1 MKKRNLQSS
10 YNYKFQEE
18 SKRKRDYEKLK
29 KIREAA
35 KKIPEDAKEELE
47 YMKKLLSGEDVGNFG
62 PEEPVL
68 VETNDWGWMHYTS
81 PTSPISAHQV
91 QAQVQAQMLEDLK
104 LTKLTLS
111 DFLSGIAIRQ
121 RKRK

>member
-10 YNYKFQEE
+10 YNYRFQEE

-35 KKIPEDAKEELE
+35 VKPEDATEELE
-47 YMKKLLSGEDVGNFG
+47 YVKKLLSGEDVGNFG
-62 PEEPVL
+62 PEEPEI
-68 VETNDWGWMHYTS
+68 VETNEFLYWSSTK
-81 PTSPISAHQV
+81 SASYHGS
-91 QAQVQAQMLEDLK
+91 ASK
-104 LTKLTLS
+104 LSLS
-111 DFLSGIAIRQ
+111 ELLSVGTIKQ

>member
-10 YNYKFQEE
+10 YNYRFQEE

-35 KKIPEDAKEELE
+35 VKPEDATEELE
-47 YMKKLLSGEDVGNFG
+47 YVKKLLSGEDVGNFG

-68 VETNDWGWMHYTS
+68 VETNEFLHWTS
-81 PTSPISAHQV
+81 GGPMTGHQV
-91 QAQVQAQMLEDLK
+91 QAHYRSLQNFYQ
-104 LTKLTLS
+104 
-111 DFLSGIAIRQ
+111 
-121 RKRK
+121 

>member
-10 YNYKFQEE
+10 YNYRFQEE

-35 KKIPEDAKEELE
+35 IKPEDATEELE

-62 PEEPVL
+62 PEEPL
-68 VETNDWGWMHYTS
+68 VIETNDFGYWMTGS
-81 PTSPISAHQV
+81 PTTK
-91 QAQVQAQMLEDLK
+91 AQVQAQLQAQLVQELQASR
-104 LTKLTLS
+104 LTLS
-111 DFLSGIAIRQ
+111 ELLSIETNKQI
-121 RKRK
+121 KRI